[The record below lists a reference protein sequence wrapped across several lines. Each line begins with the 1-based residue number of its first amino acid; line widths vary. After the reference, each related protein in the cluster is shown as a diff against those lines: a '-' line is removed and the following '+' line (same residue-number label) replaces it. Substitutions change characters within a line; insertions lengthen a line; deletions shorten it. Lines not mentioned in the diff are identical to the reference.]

1 MDNIYNSLFS
11 SLWSCPRV
19 MATVRDHCVLC
30 SPPLQPPLTPPSP
43 GCCKYPIMLVVTA
56 AAKTAAAAIEIRLLI
71 HSLLECGV
79 TQGEAHG
86 EAGLLLNVCVSG
98 AGGPEHVGLLSYES
112 TSHVGR
118 LLLVGVSVLHHPV
131 LADEALAAHVA
142 GEGLLPSV
150 KAHVASQISFVVE
163 LLRTDFTFVR
173 LVSSVLGQVLLQQ
186 NSISVKFVNLQ
197 YFTLLQYIQSFSFYH
212 LQKLYE

>member
-1 MDNIYNSLFS
+1 M
-11 SLWSCPRV
+11 
-19 MATVRDHCVLC
+19 
-30 SPPLQPPLTPPSP
+30 
-43 GCCKYPIMLVVTA
+43 
-56 AAKTAAAAIEIRLLI
+56 
-71 HSLLECGV
+71 

-86 EAGLLLNVCVSG
+86 EAGLLLNVCVSRR
-98 AGGPEHVGLLSYES
+98 PEHVGLLSYES

-131 LADEALAAHVA
+131 LADEALAADVA
-142 GEGLLPSV
+142 GEGLLPCV

-173 LVSSVLGQVLLQQ
+173 LVSCVLGEVLLKQ

>member
-1 MDNIYNSLFS
+1 M
-11 SLWSCPRV
+11 
-19 MATVRDHCVLC
+19 TH
-30 SPPLQPPLTPPSP
+30 
-43 GCCKYPIMLVVTA
+43 
-56 AAKTAAAAIEIRLLI
+56 
-71 HSLLECGV
+71 
-79 TQGEAHG
+79 GEVHG
-86 EAGLLLNVCVSG
+86 EAGLLLNVSVRVRG
-98 AGGPEHVGLLSYES
+98 RPEHVGLLSYES
-112 TSHVGR
+112 TSHVGC

-131 LADEALAAHVA
+131 LSDEALAADVA
-142 GEGLLPSV
+142 GEGLLPRV

-173 LVSSVLGQVLLQQ
+173 LVSSVLREVLLEQ

>member
-1 MDNIYNSLFS
+1 
-11 SLWSCPRV
+11 

-30 SPPLQPPLTPPSP
+30 SPLPLQPHLSPPSP
-43 GCCKYPIMLVVTA
+43 GCCKDPIMLVTAVTAVTA
-56 AAKTAAAAIEIRLLI
+56 AASIEIHLLI
-71 HSLLECGV
+71 HSLLEFWV
-79 TQGEAHG
+79 THGEVHG
-86 EAGLLLNVCVSG
+86 EAGLLLNVSV
-98 AGGPEHVGLLSYES
+98 GGPEHLGLLSYES
-112 TSHVGR
+112 TSHVGS

-131 LADEALAAHVA
+131 LSDEALAADVA
-142 GEGLLPSV
+142 GEGLLPRV

-163 LLRTDFTFVR
+163 LLGTDFTFVR
-173 LVSSVLGQVLLQQ
+173 LVSSVLGEVLLEQ